1 MKRWQLMIL
10 GLMLVPVAP
19 AAESVSFDSD
29 IRPIL
34 NRCMQCHGP
43 SKARGGL
50 RLDSKNA
57 ALGTLDSGKKALV
70 PGKPDESE
78 LLHRVSTTEK
88 SERMP
93 PKGEP
98 LTPGQVEKLRRWI
111 AAGANWPAHWAY
123 RPLVRPTRPLS
134 PATMPKDWA
143 RTPIDLFILEKLAAR
158 KLAPATEADR
168 RTLLRRVTYDLTGL
182 PPTPEDIDAFLADTR
197 SDAYE
202 RVVDRLL
209 TSPAYGERWA
219 RHWMDIVHFAET
231 HGHDQDRPREN
242 AWPYRDYLIRAFNED
257 RPYPRFVREQV
268 AGDVLF
274 PGNAWATVATGF
286 LATGPWD
293 ESSLRDIREDSI
305 DREIGRYLD
314 RDDIVTT
321 VMSTFASTT
330 VHCARCHDHKF
341 DPITQ
346 DEYYALQAVFA
357 ATDKAN
363 RAYDADPRVAARRH
377 DLTERKARL
386 AKQR

>member
-1 MKRWQLMIL
+1 MKRFRMPTVL

-78 LLHRVSTTEK
+78 LLHRVSATEK

-93 PKGEP
+93 PRGEP
-98 LTPGQVEKLRRWI
+98 LTPAQVEKLRRWI

-123 RPLVRPTRPLS
+123 RPLVRPTRPLP

-158 KLAPATEADR
+158 KLAPAPEADR
-168 RTLLRRVTYDLTGL
+168 RTLLRRVTSDLTGL
-182 PPTPEDIDAFLADTR
+182 PPTPEDVDAFLADER
-197 SDAYE
+197 PDAYE

-209 TSPAYGERWA
+209 ASPAYGERWA

-231 HGHDQDRPREN
+231 HGHDQDRPREH
-242 AWPYRDYLIRAFNED
+242 AWPY
-257 RPYPRFVREQV
+257 Q
-268 AGDVLF
+268 
-274 PGNAWATVATGF
+274 
-286 LATGPWD
+286 
-293 ESSLRDIREDSI
+293 
-305 DREIGRYLD
+305 IGRAH
-314 RDDIVTT
+314 V
-321 VMSTFASTT
+321 
-330 VHCARCHDHKF
+330 
-341 DPITQ
+341 
-346 DEYYALQAVFA
+346 
-357 ATDKAN
+357 
-363 RAYDADPRVAARRH
+363 
-377 DLTERKARL
+377 
-386 AKQR
+386 